1 MVNNS
6 KKQFN
11 FFVGNRIVSVNSNE
25 RNGQIVGNEYLI
37 IPIKNIKNSNKN
49 PEIKLLNNKKKT
61 ETSAIGT
68 IFSLFSSNTKEPVNN
83 TVVSVEKTKTNAIAA
98 EKERTNAIAAAE
110 KERTNAIAAEKE
122 RTNAIAAEKERTN
135 AIATEK
141 AIKNAANKKARNNV
155 AAAEK
160 ARTNAAARL
169 KADVTKKKKYYKD
182 KFNLAKTSA
191 NFISLKKEL
200 QSNSYKTKGI
210 NRAKYNFTN
219 NTGKSLKELSNII
232 DAKIKNFGTLKF

>member
-83 TVVSVEKTKTNAIAA
+83 TVVSVEKTK
-98 EKERTNAIAAAE
+98 
-110 KERTNAIAAEKE
+110 
-122 RTNAIAAEKERTN
+122 TNAIAAEKERTN